1 MPGWAPARRLLGS
14 ARADLALALVLS
26 AVSALDV
33 VLSGFEPVTAV
44 SAAVGT
50 LPLAGRRRAP
60 MVAASAVLAAVLLQ
74 RVSGA
79 SMESLFALSSFKFAG
94 LLAAYTAAAYGSAP
108 RAVVGG
114 LLVALGV
121 SLELRWTNAPT
132 DQVTQTAATFVLPWL
147 AGRMVRVHRRR
158 ADQLRALTA
167 WLERERAASGSLAVA
182 EERTRMAR
190 ELHDAIAHV
199 VTLMVVQ
206 AAAAEA
212 LLASAPARSRKAL
225 RLVQSAGREAITE
238 LRAMLRILRAP
249 DDERRPARPPA
260 ELALPPPPAR
270 ARLTWPLWLDSG
282 LALVCLAA
290 AEATVLSERS
300 YGDLERLV
308 SVLLMVVA
316 TLPLAVRRR
325 FPVTVV
331 ATAFGA
337 VVIQQLI
344 VHPAGDTPT
353 TLSIP
358 PLIALY
364 TVAAHAPGRRALAAA
379 SVSLLVAWIAT
390 TLISGGVVPWDL
402 VDLASFVAVPVL
414 CGRAVGVHRRQ
425 GEQLRTLTT
434 RLERE
439 RAALARLAVVEERT
453 RVARDLHD
461 TIAHG
466 LSIMVLQAGGAE
478 QVLTS
483 DPDRARHAVRAI
495 QDNGRSVVDELQRL
509 LAVLRPDEGDGP
521 RAPRPGVGQLDELVA
536 HVRDAGL
543 PVELRFEGRRMRL
556 PVGIDVSTYRI
567 IQEGLTNAL
576 KHAGPVATAVTLRY
590 QPRAVTVEIRNA
602 AGTGHALPTAAGGHG
617 LMGIRER
624 VAMYGGDLEAG
635 PSPAG
640 GYTLQARLP
649 LERDG
654 T

>member
-1 MPGWAPARRLLGS
+1 MPGWARARRLLGS
-14 ARADLALALVLS
+14 AGADLALAVVLC

-33 VLSGFEPVTAV
+33 VLAGFEPVSAV

-50 LPLAGRRRAP
+50 LPLAARRRAP
-60 MVAASAVLAAVLLQ
+60 MVPAFAVLAAVLLQ
-74 RVSGA
+74 RASGA
-79 SMESLFALSSFKFAG
+79 ALQSLFVLSSFQFAA
-94 LLAAYTAAAYGSAP
+94 LVAAYTAAAHGSAP

-114 LLVALGV
+114 LLVALGEW
-121 SLELRWTNAPT
+121 LGLWWTNAPT
-132 DQVTQTAATFVLPWL
+132 DEFMATAATFALAWL
-147 AGRMVRVHRRR
+147 AGRIVRVHRRR
-158 ADQLRALTA
+158 AEQLRALAA
-167 WLERERAASGSLAVA
+167 WLERERAASGWLAAA

-212 LLASAPARSRKAL
+212 LLGSAPARSREAL
-225 RLVQSAGREAITE
+225 GLVQKAGREAITE

-249 DDERRPARPPA
+249 DDEHARVRPAA
-260 ELALPPPPAR
+260 ELALPSPRGRGRVVWSP
-270 ARLTWPLWLDSG
+270 WMDSG
-282 LALVCLAA
+282 LALLCLAA
-290 AEATVLSERS
+290 AEAAVVTEGR
-300 YGDLERLV
+300 YGGLERLV
-308 SVLLMVVA
+308 SVLFMVVA

-331 ATAFGA
+331 VTVVGA
-337 VVIQQLI
+337 VAIQQVI
-344 VHPAGDTPT
+344 VPPGDTPT
-353 TLSIP
+353 ALTIA

-379 SVSLLVAWIAT
+379 SVSLLIAWVANT
-390 TLISGGVVPWDL
+390 VVSGRVVPWDL
-402 VDLASFVAVPVL
+402 VYWASFVAVPAL

-425 GEQLRTLTT
+425 AEQLRTLTA

-483 DPDRARHAVRAI
+483 DPDRAYHALRAI
-495 QDNGRSVVDELQRL
+495 QDNGRTVVDELQRL
-509 LAVLRPDEGDGP
+509 LAVLRPDEGDSP
-521 RAPRPGVGQLDELVA
+521 RAPRPGLGQLDELVA
-536 HVRDAGL
+536 HVRRAGL
-543 PVELRFEGRRMRL
+543 RVDLRFEGQRMRL

-590 QPRAVTVEIRNA
+590 QARALTVEIRNA
-602 AGTGHALPTAAGGHG
+602 AGSGPALPAAAGGHG
-617 LMGIRER
+617 LMGMRER
-624 VAMYGGDLEAG
+624 VAMYGGDLQAG

-640 GYTLQARLP
+640 GYTLRVRLP
-649 LERDG
+649 LEREC